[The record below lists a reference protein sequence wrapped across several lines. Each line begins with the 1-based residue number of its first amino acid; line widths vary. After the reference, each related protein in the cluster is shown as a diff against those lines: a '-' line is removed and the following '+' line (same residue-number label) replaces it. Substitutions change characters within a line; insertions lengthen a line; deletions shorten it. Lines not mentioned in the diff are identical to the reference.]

1 MFVLLVYSARTPAIS
16 YITPTTIKD
25 IGGIADLNCTILYA
39 TEFPVLWM
47 KIDKENKT
55 DAVVIATKNTL
66 IIRDSRFSLREN
78 GDNSFTTTILQ
89 VKKL

>member
-1 MFVLLVYSARTPAIS
+1 
-16 YITPTTIKD
+16 
-25 IGGIADLNCTILYA
+25 
-39 TEFPVLWM
+39 M

-66 IIRDSRFSLREN
+66 IIRDPRFSLREN

-89 VKKL
+89 VKTTLMCYSLKTKY